1 MNIQYM
7 FETNEEL
14 VVIMIRLTLI
24 VLATKRIW
32 DKFILDDFIK
42 SCWNILTIST

>member
-1 MNIQYM
+1 M

-32 DKFILDDFIK
+32 DNGDYD
-42 SCWNILTIST
+42 